1 MELRLGIF
9 AHRLGRTL
17 GRLLLSAGVVVAVP
31 ALAADDEAPETSKP
45 RSQVDVLGAVN
56 LSRSTV
62 WDSPRAT
69 SAVLRDELRVRPARL
84 SADTLDFEDGVVV
97 QRPSANTAMPSMRGL
112 GDARVLIVVDGIRL
126 NTTTSSSL
134 PSGLSNINLV
144 DPYLLEAVEV
154 VRGPGLASLGSD
166 GLGGTI
172 SLRTRRPA
180 AIVGANLEINAGT
193 RLSY

>member
-69 SAVLRDELRVRPARL
+69 SAVLRVPTPPCRRSVALVM
-84 SADTLDFEDGVVV
+84 SA
-97 QRPSANTAMPSMRGL
+97 S
-112 GDARVLIVVDGIRL
+112 
-126 NTTTSSSL
+126 
-134 PSGLSNINLV
+134 
-144 DPYLLEAVEV
+144 
-154 VRGPGLASLGSD
+154 
-166 GLGGTI
+166 
-172 SLRTRRPA
+172 
-180 AIVGANLEINAGT
+180 
-193 RLSY
+193 